1 MERANG
7 ISEMDDDMTDSIL
20 DYHSELE
27 KLGYKIINWED
38 GSGGISDSNGK
49 DIVIWDQAT
58 SEYKWAGK
66 PWTWSPFDWPD
77 LEKEVYLKFKD
88 KEKEKVTTMEE
99 INETTIKSYATD
111 NNFSGK
117 KNIETVKELKAKLI
131 KQGILQEEDDLYLIT
146 EAEAKKNRTKI
157 KNEDNKITIYIPIE
171 NENSEKQEYRTETYY
186 PIQDTNNYKKLIEN
200 KIKSKT
206 KNKENKTVEYE
217 EKEKVTTM
225 EEINET
231 TIKSYATNNNFS
243 GKKNIET
250 VKELKAK
257 LIKQGILQEEDD
269 LYLITEA
276 EAKKNRTKIKNEDN
290 KITIYIPIENENSEK
305 QEYRTETY
313 YPIQDTT
320 NYKKLIENKI
330 KSKTKNEENKTVE
343 YSENKDNYTLK
354 IPYSVTINNS
364 ELTPQEYTKDI
375 FEMLK
380 KINSIPE
387 EDLKIG
393 KKNKQY
399 LETPLK
405 AFENI
410 DSENDEQMQKA
421 FLDMARRNEG
431 QIFWEILGHLYNKTK
446 QNDFEGFRKKHTEL
460 GIIERNNNIEAIEN
474 NKHPLQEFND
484 KPMPYIVNGLN
495 QNIYRGA
502 TQIQLQRN
510 NLMNNTQDLS
520 YMPIA
525 GAIEAGGKL
534 RPNYQEK
541 AVLIAN
547 GVNNNGNH
555 VYSLVLPS
563 RDFIKQQK
571 NQERKEKAARKLAAK
586 HAIMDAKFY
595 AKYGELPMVSLDLVE
610 QKRTPI
616 PNSEYINITAINPQ
630 NKDMKEIIQNS
641 FDLLF
646 KSMMTQESQK
656 LPVDFKK
663 EPYKSE
669 LIKFAKENP
678 EEMLKITN
686 NSYLNV
692 AQQINSNSNSNSN
705 ENTNSESLQ
714 NTKKSGH
721 NR

>member
-27 KLGYKIINWED
+27 KLGYKIINEED
-38 GSGGISDSNGK
+38 RSGSISDSNGK
-49 DIVIWDQAT
+49 NIVIWDQDT
-58 SEYKWAGK
+58 HEYKWAGK

-111 NNFSGK
+111 
-117 KNIETVKELKAKLI
+117 
-131 KQGILQEEDDLYLIT
+131 
-146 EAEAKKNRTKI
+146 
-157 KNEDNKITIYIPIE
+157 
-171 NENSEKQEYRTETYY
+171 
-186 PIQDTNNYKKLIEN
+186 
-200 KIKSKT
+200 
-206 KNKENKTVEYE
+206 
-217 EKEKVTTM
+217 
-225 EEINET
+225 
-231 TIKSYATNNNFS
+231 NNFS

-393 KKNKQY
+393 KKK
-399 LETPLK
+399 
-405 AFENI
+405 I
-410 DSENDEQMQKA
+410 
-421 FLDMARRNEG
+421 
-431 QIFWEILGHLYNKTK
+431 
-446 QNDFEGFRKKHTEL
+446 
-460 GIIERNNNIEAIEN
+460 NNI
-474 NKHPLQEFND
+474 L
-484 KPMPYIVNGLN
+484 
-495 QNIYRGA
+495 
-502 TQIQLQRN
+502 
-510 NLMNNTQDLS
+510 
-520 YMPIA
+520 
-525 GAIEAGGKL
+525 KL
-534 RPNYQEK
+534 
-541 AVLIAN
+541 
-547 GVNNNGNH
+547 H
-555 VYSLVLPS
+555 
-563 RDFIKQQK
+563 
-571 NQERKEKAARKLAAK
+571 
-586 HAIMDAKFY
+586 
-595 AKYGELPMVSLDLVE
+595 
-610 QKRTPI
+610 
-616 PNSEYINITAINPQ
+616 
-630 NKDMKEIIQNS
+630 
-641 FDLLF
+641 
-646 KSMMTQESQK
+646 
-656 LPVDFKK
+656 
-663 EPYKSE
+663 
-669 LIKFAKENP
+669 
-678 EEMLKITN
+678 
-686 NSYLNV
+686 
-692 AQQINSNSNSNSN
+692 
-705 ENTNSESLQ
+705 
-714 NTKKSGH
+714 
-721 NR
+721 